1 MIVSDEIPSIFCEF
15 TGFIV
20 IEYASKLFFLM
31 QTTVEST
38 SIASGSVKMQLT
50 VDDTSV
56 YDLVTAA
63 EALVI

>member
-38 SIASGSVKMQLT
+38 SIASGSVKCN
-50 VDDTSV
+50 
-56 YDLVTAA
+56 
-63 EALVI
+63 